1 MIDCIRMRKVFVVLL
16 VVVVVLAGCTGGPQP
31 TDTGDTNDS
40 TNTSDPGSMDEDAS
54 DSTDS
59 GESDGNVS
67 EDEPS
72 EEELGEAWA
81 EWRRTPAGTMIYEN
95 NTENGTYRIEADR
108 SSEVYDVLM
117 TSKIDVPDNEFIERR
132 GFVAISA
139 NVTCGLIAQVA
150 YNYTDF
156 TESLEESNLTNDTT
170 PDTAQ
175 DLLHRQ
181 IFKDYTPR
189 NVKVELYN
197 LNGSTQLAAC
207 DVEGEDELNR
217 EIFVGE

>member
-1 MIDCIRMRKVFVVLL
+1 MRTVFVVLL
-16 VVVVVLAGCTGGPQP
+16 GGVIVLAGCTGGPQP
-31 TDTGDTNDS
+31 TDTRDNNDS
-40 TNTSDPGSMDEDAS
+40 INTSDPGSMEQEPM

-59 GESDGNVS
+59 GESDGDDS
-67 EDEPS
+67 GDEPS
-72 EEELGEAWA
+72 REELGEAWA
-81 EWRRTPAGTMIYEN
+81 EWRRTPAGTLIYEN

-117 TSKIDVPDNEFIERR
+117 TSNIDVPDNEFIERR

-181 IFKDYTPR
+181 IFMDYTPR
-189 NVKVELYN
+189 NVEVELYN
-197 LNGSTQLAAC
+197 LNGSTKLASC
-207 DVEGEDELNR
+207 DIEGEDELNK
-217 EIFVGE
+217 EIYVGE